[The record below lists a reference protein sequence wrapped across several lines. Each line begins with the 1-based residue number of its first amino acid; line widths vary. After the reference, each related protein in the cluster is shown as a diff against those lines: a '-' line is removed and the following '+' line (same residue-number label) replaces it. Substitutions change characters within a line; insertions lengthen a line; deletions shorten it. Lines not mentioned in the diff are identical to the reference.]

1 VGEERY
7 SSPDLT
13 IRRFTMYNYKIV
25 KQYVGRRQFLRIV
38 SVGGGMLALNA
49 LMTGCGQIIARN
61 AHKVVPLAPAGAIG
75 ARTRLEKALSKLD
88 PTIVTEAVTASKSF
102 LQVTMGNQRGRGK
115 ISEASRNFYIKAN
128 RFIDHLDSIGLLRV
142 LEDESFAIIELQE
155 QEKAYRR
162 AEEPSYPGLQRHR
175 PFRPGDSC

>member
-1 VGEERY
+1 
-7 SSPDLT
+7 
-13 IRRFTMYNYKIV
+13 MYNYKIV